1 MYFFFFIL
9 FMITTTHQC
18 INRYRPMLSLNVVQT
33 ELGYSNLEDCLQ
45 FLKEKGAVLSEDSSK
60 LDCKASSVVF

>member
-1 MYFFFFIL
+1 
-9 FMITTTHQC
+9 
-18 INRYRPMLSLNVVQT
+18 MLSLNVVQT

-60 LDCKASSVVF
+60 LD